1 MSRHPHRTLKC
12 SNCGVNL
19 PLEEGQKVVVCE
31 YCSTH
36 TAVPPE
42 FWKPAPAPAAPVHH
56 PPVHQGQR
64 VPASGTGKSPAAF
77 VIIVISLVVAGSGA
91 ALYFVTSGGGG
102 GALSNT
108 VRGDVVG
115 LVEGSAVVPSFEA
128 VDGIRTARN
137 ISTTVEERWRPHGR
151 TSTVSFTKV
160 SADGSMNVSGD
171 AESHISMTFYDAAA
185 LENVVPGQT
194 SAKGAQITLSVINDY
209 VAGFEGDANLTW
221 ADDIVYI
228 DEYPSCDLKTL
239 RQKAAEAGYP
249 DTGFA
254 NVTFPEVPGELA
266 KDGIDFALSF
276 VRKDG
281 DELKEKLE
289 AMEWDTGPYRFY
301 QFYVPN
307 FDASDLPRYFR
318 PDDCSP
324 VDVKKLQEELIEEL
338 RKN

>member
-1 MSRHPHRTLKC
+1 MSRNPQRTLKC

-42 FWKPAPAPAAPVHH
+42 LWKPEPAPVPVH
-56 PPVHQGQR
+56 PSVHRSQP
-64 VPASGTGKSPAAF
+64 VPAAGSGKSPAVVVA
-77 VIIVISLVVAGSGA
+77 IVIALVVAGSGA

-102 GALSNT
+102 GTGVLSNT

-115 LVEGSAVVPSFEA
+115 LVEASAVVPSFEA
-128 VDGIRTARN
+128 VDGIETARS
-137 ISTTVEERWRPHGR
+137 ISATVEKRWRPHGR
-151 TSTVSFTKV
+151 TSVVSFTKV
-160 SADGSMNVSGD
+160 NADGSMNISGD
-171 AESHISMTFYDAAA
+171 AESHISMTFYDTDA
-185 LENVVPGQT
+185 LGNVVPGQT

-209 VAGFEGDANLTW
+209 VAGFEGYANLTW

-239 RQKAAEAGYP
+239 RRKAAGAGYP
-249 DTGFA
+249 DAGFA
-254 NVTFPEVPGELA
+254 NVTFPEVPGELT
-266 KDGIDFALSF
+266 KDGLDFALSF

-281 DELKEKLE
+281 DALKKKLE
-289 AMEWDTGPYRFY
+289 AMDWDTGPYRFY
-301 QFYVPN
+301 QFYVPSL
-307 FDASDLPRYFR
+307 DASDLPRYFR

-324 VDVKKLQEELIEEL
+324 VDVKKLQEELIESL
-338 RKN
+338 RRK